1 MRKRFQGPCASLPG
15 ISLIVAMFALVLA
28 AFPTPASA
36 QKVYFP
42 PQPMPTKSDAGG
54 QISVQVME
62 VTGGPFSGVAKV
74 ELRTGTLTTTQ
85 NSTAVIYNQTL
96 TSGESGLVQFQG
108 LLEGIYI
115 VEVKAPGY
123 RSVLED
129 AEIKVGQK
137 NIAFGVMMIPDGPI
151 AKNGRTGGP
160 PAKALKEMEKGLAAM
175 QVDKLNE
182 AEQHLKKAQ
191 DLAPSLPM

>member
-1 MRKRFQGPCASLPG
+1 MRKRFQGPCKSLSG
-15 ISLIVAMFALVLA
+15 ISLITAAFALAVA
-28 AFPTPASA
+28 TFPTSSSA

-74 ELRTGTLTTTQ
+74 VLRTGTLTTTQ

-137 NIAFGVMMIPDGPI
+137 NVAFGVMMIPDGPI
-151 AKNGRTGGP
+151 AKSSGHTGGP

-175 QVDKLNE
+175 
-182 AEQHLKKAQ
+182 
-191 DLAPSLPM
+191 